1 MDGALWAA
9 SLSGP
14 GAGPQEETAIKHVI
28 AFAAAVLF
36 AFVGTLAEAQAAM
49 RIRGTISALEGN
61 VLSVKS
67 RDGTD
72 LQINLADNLNVSATK
87 AITLPDIKLGD
98 YVASAAMVR
107 PDGTLVAL
115 EVHLLPAA
123 LRGVVPE
130 GHTPWDLEPGSTM
143 TNATLA
149 AVVQAAGGREIT
161 LEYKD
166 GSQKILVP
174 EGVPMAT
181 TVPGDRSL
189 LVPGA
194 YVFMVAQVGP
204 DGKISASRIQV
215 SKDGVKPPL

>member
-1 MDGALWAA
+1 MKTG
-9 SLSGP
+9 
-14 GAGPQEETAIKHVI
+14 I

-36 AFVGTLAEAQAAM
+36 ALVSMLAEAQAAM
-49 RIRGTISALEGN
+49 RIRGTITALEAN

-67 RDGTD
+67 RDGKD
-72 LQINLADNLNVSATK
+72 LQINLADNLAVSAAK
-87 AITLPDIKLGD
+87 AITMADIKLGD
-98 YVASAAMVR
+98 YVASAALKR

-143 TNATLA
+143 TNATLVG
-149 AVVQAAGGREIT
+149 VVQAVGGREIT
-161 LEYKD
+161 LEYKG
-166 GSQKILVP
+166 GSQKIFVP
-174 EGVPMAT
+174 DSAPMAT

-189 LVPGA
+189 LIPGA
-194 YVFMVAQVGP
+194 YVFMVAQVAP
-204 DGKISASRIQV
+204 DGKISAARIQV

>member
-1 MDGALWAA
+1 MKNL
-9 SLSGP
+9 
-14 GAGPQEETAIKHVI
+14 I
-28 AFAAAVLF
+28 AVAAAVLF
-36 AFVGTLAEAQAAM
+36 AFASTLAEAQTPM
-49 RIRGTISALEGN
+49 RIRGTITALEGN

-67 RDGTD
+67 RDGKD
-72 LQINLADNLNVSATK
+72 LKINLADNLTVSGTRT
-87 AITLPDIKLGD
+87 ITMADIKPGD
-98 YVASAAMVR
+98 YVGSATMKR

-130 GHTPWDLEPGSTM
+130 GHIPWDLEPGSMM

-149 AVVQAAGGREIT
+149 AVVQAAAGREMT
-161 LEYKD
+161 LQYKD

-189 LVPGA
+189 LIPGA
-194 YVFMVAQVGP
+194 YVFMVAQVAP
-204 DGKISASRIQV
+204 DGKISAARIQV
-215 SKDGVKPPL
+215 SKDGVKPPQ

>member
-1 MDGALWAA
+1 MKKLIG
-9 SLSGP
+9 
-14 GAGPQEETAIKHVI
+14 
-28 AFAAAVLF
+28 
-36 AFVGTLAEAQAAM
+36 VGTLVLFGLLCTLPEARAATPM
-49 RIRGTISALEGN
+49 RVRGTITALEGA

-67 RDGTD
+67 RDGKD
-72 LQINLADNLNVSATK
+72 LKITLADNLAVSGTK
-87 AITLPDIKLGD
+87 AITMADIKPGD
-98 YVASAAMVR
+98 YVGSATTKR

-130 GHTPWDLEPGSTM
+130 GHMAWDLEPGSMM

-149 AVVQAAGGREIT
+149 AAVQAAGGREIT
-161 LEYKD
+161 LQYKD

-174 EGVPMAT
+174 EGTPMAT

-194 YVFMVAQVGP
+194 YVFLVAQVAP
-204 DGKISASRIQV
+204 DGKLSAARIQA
-215 SKDGVKPPL
+215 SKDGVKPPQ

>member
-1 MDGALWAA
+1 MKKLIGIGTL
-9 SLSGP
+9 
-14 GAGPQEETAIKHVI
+14 
-28 AFAAAVLF
+28 VLF
-36 AFVGTLAEAQAAM
+36 ALLGTLPEARAATPM
-49 RIRGTISALEGN
+49 RVRGTITALEGA

-67 RDGTD
+67 RDGKD
-72 LQINLADNLNVSATK
+72 LKITLADNLAVSGTK
-87 AITLPDIKLGD
+87 AITMADIKPGD
-98 YVASAAMVR
+98 YVGSATTKR

-130 GHTPWDLEPGSTM
+130 GHMAWDLEPGSMM

-149 AVVQAAGGREIT
+149 AAVQAAGGREIT
-161 LEYKD
+161 LQYKD

-174 EGVPMAT
+174 EGTPMAT

-194 YVFMVAQVGP
+194 YVFLVAQVAP
-204 DGKISASRIQV
+204 DGKLSAARIQA
-215 SKDGVKPPL
+215 SKDGVKPPQ